1 VPRCTAAAN
10 IICTSASF
18 CESTIVTSRHC
29 IADAVQWRQLQTLGY
44 SRTEERIDDNPNAE
58 RKNEQ
63 SSKQLQTVR
72 QILKRAPS
80 PKAWSYCSGVIR
92 FRRNRGPMFLTPH
105 TMSWGYLG
113 VHTSFFV
120 FRLSTSVLLG
130 FDFLVELKH
139 LWRTFLPH
147 NWWPD
152 V

>member
-1 VPRCTAAAN
+1 VPRCTSAAN

-29 IADAVQWRQLQTLGY
+29 IADAVHWRQLQTLGY
-44 SRTEERIDDNPNAE
+44 SRTKERIDDNPNAE

-72 QILKRAPS
+72 QILKQAQS
-80 PKAWSYCSGVIR
+80 PKPWSDCSGVIR

-113 VHTSFFV
+113 VKTSFFV
-120 FRLSTSVLLG
+120 SWLSTSVLLG
-130 FDFLVELKH
+130 FHFLVELKH
-139 LWRTFLPH
+139 L
-147 NWWPD
+147 
-152 V
+152 